1 MKLGTAALLALVLG
15 FLARPVFAHEVLHT
29 VERGRAVA
37 VKAYFA
43 DGEVMAY
50 TEYQLWSPAD
60 PRIPYQKGR
69 TDRGGSVAFMPDRE
83 GAWHLKIADN
93 TGHGLDTTIDVG
105 ALAPTQSVTSL
116 SFILRPVLAIVI
128 LVVLFAGLFLTYR
141 RKKTA

>member
-1 MKLGTAALLALVLG
+1 VLVALTLLLASP
-15 FLARPVFAHEVLHT
+15 AFAHEVLHA

-60 PRIPYQKGR
+60 PKIPYQKGR
-69 TDRGGSVAFMPDRE
+69 TDRGGYVAFVPDSP
-83 GAWHLKIADN
+83 GLWHLKIADA

-105 ALAPTQSVTSL
+105 ALAPMPTTTSL
-116 SFILRPVLAIVI
+116 SFILRPVLAIA
-128 LVVLFAGLFLTYR
+128 VVAALFAALFLTYR
-141 RKKTA
+141 RKKNAP